1 MPNLALQ
8 WCRQQ
13 IAIAL
18 LLLQLNF
25 NVTCMWVHPIN
36 NLRFEKGEYF
46 ILYLDLRK
54 YEDKFSN
61 WYRMSRKKFDY
72 LLKMIQ

>member
-8 WCRQQ
+8 QHRWR
-13 IAIAL
+13 IAVAL

-25 NVTCMWVHPIN
+25 NVRHMWVHPIN

-46 ILYLDLRK
+46 ILYPDFHK
-54 YEDKFSN
+54 YEDKFFN
-61 WYRMSRKKFDY
+61 WYRISTKKFDY
-72 LLKMIQ
+72 WLKMIQ